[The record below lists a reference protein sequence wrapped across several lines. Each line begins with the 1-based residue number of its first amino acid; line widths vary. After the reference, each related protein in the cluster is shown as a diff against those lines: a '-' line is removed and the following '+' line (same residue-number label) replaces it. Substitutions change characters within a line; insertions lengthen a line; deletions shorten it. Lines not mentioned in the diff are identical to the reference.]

1 MSPSASSVAADR
13 DVFHFT
19 VPLSAEEF
27 LTLAGIGPS
36 ASVGRTPW
44 RSSGWALVD
53 ADGGV
58 WGWHPVDADAA
69 DWCDAPAALAG
80 FIIEPRTRARLVG
93 DGFHVVADEGGALL
107 NTLLRSQPWHRL
119 PPLPSGPTRRPSQP
133 ILPHWGELLDAA
145 LTAVSQ
151 HGGPPAVGVA
161 VEDLIRAPGGHL
173 HRPAIF
179 DQTVMRRWLAS
190 DDGHAAIAAMRAAAG
205 GAKSPSTYAEALGL
219 LDPRGCTGRP
229 GAQHIIDAHLSDG
242 DWSIGTCRS
251 CWHPVLMHE
260 SSDSAEPS
268 TVWAIFGDLR

>member
-53 ADGGV
+53 AGGGV

-107 NTLLRSQPWHRL
+107 NTLLRSPALASIAAAAQRADQAAQPAN
-119 PPLPSGPTRRPSQP
+119 P
-133 ILPHWGELLDAA
+133 AA
-145 LTAVSQ
+145 L
-151 HGGPPAVGVA
+151 G
-161 VEDLIRAPGGHL
+161 
-173 HRPAIF
+173 
-179 DQTVMRRWLAS
+179 
-190 DDGHAAIAAMRAAAG
+190 RAARR
-205 GAKSPSTYAEALGL
+205 GADRRVPAW
-219 LDPRGCTGRP
+219 RP
-229 GAQHIIDAHLSDG
+229 
-242 DWSIGTCRS
+242 T
-251 CWHPVLMHE
+251 
-260 SSDSAEPS
+260 
-268 TVWAIFGDLR
+268 